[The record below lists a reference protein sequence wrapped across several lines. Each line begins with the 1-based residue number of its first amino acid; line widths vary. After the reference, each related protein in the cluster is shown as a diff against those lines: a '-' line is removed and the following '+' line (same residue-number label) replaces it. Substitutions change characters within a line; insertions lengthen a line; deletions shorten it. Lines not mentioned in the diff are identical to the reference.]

1 MMHKMEKNERA
12 MLLRDQKLKAQAAR
26 QSYLNQRREKA
37 LEYKRSFKDV
47 YQTEI
52 QDFEQEAKSLEEQEA
67 ELMRKLE

>member
-37 LEYKRSFKDV
+37 LEYKRSFKDA

>member
-52 QDFEQEAKSLEEQEA
+52 QDFEQQAKSLEEQEA
-67 ELMRKLE
+67 VLMRKLE

>member
-1 MMHKMEKNERA
+1 MLHKMEKNERA